1 MKKLGF
7 GFMRLP
13 LKDSNDSKSI
23 DFEQVNYMVDAF
35 LEKGFTYF
43 DTAYMYHDYIS
54 EETLGEV
61 LVKRHPR
68 ESYTVATKMPTM
80 FLKVKED
87 LERIFAEQQTRTGL
101 EYFDYYML
109 HNLNMDHYK
118 IAEKLDAFSFII
130 QKKKEGK
137 VREIGFS
144 FHDKADLLE
153 EILTAHPEVDFVQLQ
168 INYLDW
174 NNDSIQS
181 GKCYETAVKHGKKV
195 IVMEPVK
202 GGTLA
207 DLPEEAGKVLKKLHP
222 DWSEASWAIRYAA
235 SLKNVMVVLSG
246 MSNQQQLLDNTTYM
260 KDVNPLTESEMEAV
274 TQVVKIMKSQS
285 VIPCT
290 ACQYCVEGCPVN
302 IPIPKYFELYNVE
315 KQSKVIGFSVHSVY
329 YEDLTKTHGK
339 ASECI
344 KCGKCESSCP
354 QHLTIRKYLE
364 MVSETF
370 DR

>member
-1 MKKLGF
+1 MQKLGF

-13 LKDSNDSKSI
+13 LQNAEDAKSI
-23 DFEQVNYMVDAF
+23 DKEQVKKMVDTF
-35 LEKGFTYF
+35 LERGFTYF
-43 DTAYMYHDYIS
+43 DTAYMYHEYIS

-80 FLKVKED
+80 FLKAKED
-87 LERIFAEQQTRTGL
+87 LERIFAEQQARTGL
-101 EYFDYYML
+101 AYFDYYML
-109 HNLNMDHYK
+109 HNLNVEHYK
-118 IAEKLDAFSFII
+118 IAEELDAFAFIV

-144 FHDKADLLE
+144 FHDKADLLD

-174 NNDSIQS
+174 DNNSIQS
-181 GKCYETAVKHGKKV
+181 GKCYETAVRHGKKV

-207 DLPEEAGKVLKKLHP
+207 ELPEDAGKVLHEMHP

-246 MSNQQQLLDNTTYM
+246 MSNDQQLCDNTEYM
-260 KDVNPLTESEMEAV
+260 RDFAPLSEKEQNAV
-274 TQVVKIMKSQS
+274 KKVVEIMKSQS

-290 ACQYCVEGCPVN
+290 SCQYCVEGCPVN

-315 KQSKVIGFSVHSVY
+315 QHSRAAGQSINFVY
-329 YEDLTKTHGK
+329 YEELTKVHGK
-339 ASECI
+339 ASDCI

-364 MVSETF
+364 NVAETF
-370 DR
+370 EK